1 MPNKNIDDLN
11 RMEYSNR
18 QGFSK
23 FDLSKKIQFTP
34 RMGEITPFFCTRT
47 IFDDDFKTRFQYNV
61 MNYITM
67 ESPLMQSMR
76 SAVDFYAVPRKAM
89 IPHSYDRQMIIPNK
103 GDAVPTDAYPG
114 IDLRAICKLFLTVLK
129 RQYDAQHNDENAT
142 VNSLSFYAITIL
154 YNLCGY
160 GTLADL
166 FNIRTAAFGKPKIGE
181 NKPVTFGQ
189 YFDIIMS
196 TALERMKGISFVFAD
211 STNTNV
217 SSYLIEEPSD
227 FARMM
232 WQISNTQ
239 QEIYLSQTNLK
250 VTDLESLVGSDSESF
265 YNLYNVLNSFGHDDP
280 LPFVAYQMVSA
291 QYYSLDSV
299 DYIVSYDL
307 WLMAMEGIAQRIQM
321 ANSPGTV
328 VYPAYYEWNGYKL
341 QYDLFSEHV
350 LKSIMLCIAPNFGTD
365 TGSFNEQAF
374 LVYSFYMNL
383 FTFTSPLRRVD
394 YFSGSRVRPLAIGD
408 VDIVASADSGNVKV
422 SAIDVTKGILMQRFL
437 NAVNRTRQTLQG
449 YVKSIFG
456 SNVAA
461 DTLAPICLCSRVKNL
476 KSILNVNTA
485 ESQGVRRLNI
495 SSNTGDRLYDMQ
507 FNQEYYV
514 IGCFTTDMRY
524 SYPYTTD
531 RLDYHQS
538 IYDDYQPMLQDIGDQ
553 EVYRGELQSALQT
566 ADGTPD
572 SAFGYQL
579 QDAEYKFAYDTAH
592 GGFINNL
599 PSWSFVDYASYR
611 RKNISPDFI
620 RINPYDFD
628 RFFKSL
634 SGWSLESR
642 FHLIVDFDLYFTA
655 HRKMKY
661 KPGIL

>member
-1 MPNKNIDDLN
+1 MPSKNIDNLN
-11 RMEYSNR
+11 RTEYSNR

-67 ESPLMQSMR
+67 DSPLLQSMR

-89 IPHSYDRQMIIPNK
+89 IPHTYDRQFIVPNK
-103 GDAVPTDAYPG
+103 GDTVPVDAYPS
-114 IDLRAICKLFLTVLK
+114 IDLRAICKLFLTVIK
-129 RQYDAQHNDENAT
+129 RQYDAQHTSQEAT
-142 VNSLSFYAITIL
+142 VNSLTFYALTIL
-154 YNLCGY
+154 YHLCGY
-160 GTLADL
+160 GTLPDL
-166 FNIRTAAFGKPKIGE
+166 FNVRSAAFGRAADPFGH
-181 NKPVTFGQ
+181 PVTFGK
-189 YFDIIMS
+189 YFDLIMS
-196 TALERMKGISFVFAD
+196 SALERLKGLNFTFAD
-211 STNTNV
+211 SSNTNILQYV
-217 SSYLIEEPSD
+217 IKSPTE
-227 FARMM
+227 FASMM
-232 WQISNTQ
+232 WTLANTQ
-239 QEIYLSQTNLK
+239 QEIYLKATNLK
-250 VTDLESLVGSDSESF
+250 VFDLEPLVGAASDSF
-265 YNLYNVLNSFGHDDP
+265 YSLYNPMASFGHDDP

-291 QYYSLDSV
+291 QYYSLDTV
-299 DYIVSYDL
+299 DYVVSYDL

-321 ANSPGTV
+321 VDSPGTAI
-328 VYPAYYEWNGYKL
+328 YPAFYHWNGYNL
-341 QYDLFSEHV
+341 QYDLFSKYV
-350 LKSIMLCIAPNFGTD
+350 LNRIMLCIAPNFSTD

-383 FTFTSPLRRVD
+383 FTFRSPLRRVD
-394 YFSGSRVRPLAIGD
+394 YFAGSRVRPLAVGD
-408 VDIVASADSGNVKV
+408 VDIIATADSGDVKV
-422 SAIDVTKGILMQRFL
+422 SAVDVTKGILYQRFY
-437 NAVNRTRQTLQG
+437 NAVNRTRQTLHG

-461 DTLAPICLCSRVKNL
+461 DTLAPICLCSRVQNL
-476 KSILNVNTA
+476 KSIMNVNTA
-485 ESQGVRRLNI
+485 ESQGDRRLNI
-495 SSNTGDRLYDMQ
+495 SSNTGDKLYSMQ

-531 RLDYHQS
+531 RLNFHQD

-553 EVYRGELQSALQT
+553 EIYRAELQSALN
-566 ADGTPD
+566 AAAGAPD
-572 SAFGYQL
+572 APFGYQL
-579 QDAEYKFAYDTAH
+579 QDAEYKFSYDTAH
-592 GGFINNL
+592 GGFVNNL
-599 PSWSFVDYASYR
+599 PSWSFVDYNSFYE
-611 RKNISPDFI
+611 KNISPGFL

-642 FHLIVDFDLYFTA
+642 FHLIVDFDLFFTA
-655 HRKMKY
+655 VRKMKY